1 MLSLSKCTRCGR
13 IYPKIR
19 SVVCLKCQDA
29 EDADYE
35 KIRDLLFYEPNLTA
49 EEVAAIGR
57 VDVKCVIRM
66 INAGMITSTL
76 LATRVSCGRCGAP
89 ALSPRKRLCARC
101 WHALD
106 LAFAE
111 TLREMRAKQKEMGSE
126 MGVHKTL
133 EEKRKV

>member
-1 MLSLSKCTRCGR
+1 MLSLSKCARCGG

-35 KIRDLLFYEPNLTA
+35 RIRDVLFYEPNLTA
-49 EEVAAIGR
+49 EEVAAIAR

-66 INAGMITSTL
+66 INTGMITSTL
-76 LATRVSCGRCGAP
+76 LMKAVTCGRCGAP
-89 ALSPRKRLCARC
+89 ALTPRKRLCARC
-101 WHALD
+101 WRALD

-111 TLREMRAKQKEMGSE
+111 TLREMRAKQREMGSE
-126 MGVHKTL
+126 MGVHRTF
-133 EEKRKV
+133 EGKRKV